1 MVLSYLQWR
10 QRPSVWLHSLPAKT
24 IRRHP
29 PMEHTHAYGSW
40 VVVDEPTC
48 TEEGLRERNCS
59 CGKKETEMI
68 AALGHTAGEAVRE
81 NEDAATCTAAG
92 SYEEVVSCTVCE
104 EELSRKTVT
113 VDALRHSWGETKPGQ
128 APTCTAT
135 GYTSYE
141 TCTRCGYSNRETIPA
156 LQHDWS
162 EWVETTTATCTT
174 AGEQKRTCTR
184 CGYSNRETIPALQHD
199 WSEYSVDET
208 NHWRTCTREGCSA
221 KEQAEHTFSGN
232 TCEICGYAFYSEG
245 LKYEVN
251 KDTDTVTITGLGSCN
266 DTTIY
271 IPAVIKGKPVTEIG
285 DRAFSNL
292 DSLTEVVI
300 PEGVTSIGAYAF
312 NGCTM
317 LAEIAIPEGVESIGE
332 AAFQSCTSLAEIVIP
347 EGVTK
352 IDSFAFHKCNE
363 LTTVYY
369 RGSEEQWKQI
379 AIGSNNDA
387 LTEAEIKYNYTG
399 E

>member
-1 MVLSYLQWR
+1 MVLSYLRWR

-40 VVVDEPTC
+40 IVVDEPTC
-48 TEEGLRERNCS
+48 TEEGVRELTCS
-59 CGKKETEMI
+59 CGEKETEMI

-81 NEDAATCTAAG
+81 NEVAATCLAAG
-92 SYEEVVSCTVCE
+92 SYEEVICCAVCE
-104 EELSRKTVT
+104 EEMSRKTVE
-113 VDALRHSWGETKPGQ
+113 VEALGHSWGETKPGQ

-141 TCTRCGYSNRETIPA
+141 
-156 LQHDWS
+156 
-162 EWVETTTATCTT
+162 
-174 AGEQKRTCTR
+174 TCTR

-232 TCEICGYAFYSEG
+232 TCEICGYAFYSEE